1 MDLMKKAVEEQ
12 KTLKNPQHSHYLL
25 LTSNHFT
32 NLFISPA
39 IKEPTHIENKKRAS
53 VPNATSDKALDSSGK
68 YAAAQNTI
76 TIQNATKNA
85 IDMRKKSLVSILFH
99 RLHI

>member
-1 MDLMKKAVEEQ
+1 MVLLVGGMFGASFQRFCLCRRPVVQAVRV
-12 KTLKNPQHSHYLL
+12 P
-25 LTSNHFT
+25 SNILCT
-32 NLFISPA
+32 A
-39 IKEPTHIENKKRAS
+39 GQ
-53 VPNATSDKALDSSGK
+53 ALDSSGK

-76 TIQNATKNA
+76 TIHNATKNT